1 MVDHII
7 RGDFD
12 ILNNGISHSL
22 GLRISRQNAF
32 IDGAMVF
39 PINFY
44 CLPLGGL
51 KPIRASLGL

>member
-22 GLRISRQNAF
+22 GLRISRQDAF

-44 CLPLGGL
+44 SG
-51 KPIRASLGL
+51 